1 MTPRAVALIGLLSD
15 GALHSG
21 ADLAARVG
29 VSRAA
34 VWKLVAGLRSHG
46 VPVESVPRRGY
57 RLPSPVELL
66 EAVAI
71 HREAD
76 GHGWPATATL
86 GVVFETDSTN
96 TWLYETEAP
105 APGRPHALFAELQRA
120 GRGRRG
126 RDWLAPFGSGL
137 TFSVAWSFREMP
149 AGLSAL
155 GLAIG
160 VGVAEALRA
169 AGLHEI
175 SLKWP
180 NDLVWRGRKLGGL
193 LLQLRSEA
201 GAGASVVAGL
211 GLNLAMPAAARGA
224 LAASSGLE
232 IADVRDVLGRE
243 APSRNALAGRLVAAI
258 AAACTEFERDG
269 FAAFAGRWRALDA
282 LDGRPVEI
290 IHGQQRQQGIARGVD
305 ADGALLLE
313 HGGRLDRFYS
323 GDVSVRPAAAGSA

>member
-1 MTPRAVALIGLLSD
+1 MTPRAVALIGLLAD

-34 VWKLVAGLRSHG
+34 VWKLVAGLRSDG
-46 VPVESVPRRGY
+46 IPVESVPRRGY

-66 EAVAI
+66 EAATI
-71 HREAD
+71 RREA
-76 GHGWPATATL
+76 GRHGWPATATL
-86 GVVFETDSTN
+86 EVAFETDSTN
-96 TWLYETEAP
+96 KRLYEAEAP
-105 APGRPHALFAELQRA
+105 APGRPRALFAELQRA

-160 VGVAEALRA
+160 IGAAEALRA
-169 AGLHEI
+169 AGLREVR
-175 SLKWP
+175 LKWP

-211 GLNLAMPAAARGA
+211 GLNLAMPASARSA
-224 LAASSGLE
+224 LAASGDVE
-232 IADVRDVLGRE
+232 IADVRDVLGTDP
-243 APSRNALAGRLVAAI
+243 PSRNALAGQLVAAI
-258 AAACTEFERDG
+258 AAACAEFERDG
-269 FAAFAGRWRALDA
+269 FGAFAGRWRALDA
-282 LDGRPVEI
+282 LDGRAVRVLQ
-290 IHGQQRQQGIARGVD
+290 GQLHEEGVARGVD

-313 HGGRLDRFYS
+313 RGGRLDRFYS
-323 GDVSVRPAAAGSA
+323 GDVSVRPAGTGAE